1 MKGPHDIA
9 RTQLG
14 VSEKTGK
21 NDGIPAQR
29 YMRGDALAWCAGFVL
44 WCIHQSDSR
53 WRHAFE
59 AQHYKC
65 RRVSGFI
72 DVAGE
77 NGVFRPR
84 KGYDPQPGDVIF
96 FANATSDIGVAGN
109 HCGIVE
115 HVTAGRVHTIEGNS
129 SNKVARRDYAVDD
142 KHISGYASLA

>member
-1 MKGPHDIA
+1 MKSVVDIA

-29 YMRGDALAWCAGFVL
+29 YMRGDALAWCAGFAL

-65 RRVSGFI
+65 RRVSGFV
-72 DVAGE
+72 DVARE
-77 NGVFRPR
+77 NGVLRLR
-84 KGYDPQPGDVIF
+84 EGYDPQPGDVIF
-96 FANATSDIGVAGN
+96 FTNATSDVGIAGN
-109 HCGIVE
+109 HCGVVE
-115 HVTAGRVHTIEGNS
+115 DVGEGRVRTIEGNT
-129 SNKVARRDYAVDD
+129 SNRVARRDYAVDD
-142 KHISGYASLA
+142 KRILGYASLS